1 MLIKG
6 GGNMNLDYL
15 RYFVRLVEVGHYT
28 RAAEQLCI
36 AQPSLSHAIR
46 TLEAELGV
54 PLFEK
59 SGRNTVLT
67 RYGEEFLD
75 CARRTLAT
83 LDRGVLSLQHSAQ
96 GEGLI
101 RLGFLRSLGT
111 EYIPALAAEFLAANQ
126 GKNIRF
132 EFHTDRT
139 PGLLDGLVGQKYD
152 LVFCSR
158 PEQDLHLT
166 AVPVTRQELVLIVPK
181 DHPLASRQSIDL
193 REALPYPQICF
204 GQGPGLRGVIDDLF
218 AAAGGQPKVAYET
231 EEDQVIAGLVA
242 RGFGIAVVPDMAVL
256 YRLNVAVL
264 RIASPTYKRELFA
277 VHHDAVFLPPAA
289 RNFLE
294 FAVEHSRE
302 KA

>member
-1 MLIKG
+1 
-6 GGNMNLDYL
+6 MNLDYL
-15 RYFVRLVEVGHYT
+15 RYFVRLAEVGHYT

-111 EYIPALAAEFLAANQ
+111 EYIPALAAEFLAANP

-132 EFHTDRT
+132 EFHTDR
-139 PGLLDGLVGQKYD
+139 
-152 LVFCSR
+152 SR
-158 PEQDLHLT
+158 T
-166 AVPVTRQELVLIVPK
+166 CT
-181 DHPLASRQSIDL
+181 
-193 REALPYPQICF
+193 
-204 GQGPGLRGVIDDLF
+204 
-218 AAAGGQPKVAYET
+218 
-231 EEDQVIAGLVA
+231 
-242 RGFGIAVVPDMAVL
+242 
-256 YRLNVAVL
+256 
-264 RIASPTYKRELFA
+264 
-277 VHHDAVFLPPAA
+277 
-289 RNFLE
+289 
-294 FAVEHSRE
+294 
-302 KA
+302 